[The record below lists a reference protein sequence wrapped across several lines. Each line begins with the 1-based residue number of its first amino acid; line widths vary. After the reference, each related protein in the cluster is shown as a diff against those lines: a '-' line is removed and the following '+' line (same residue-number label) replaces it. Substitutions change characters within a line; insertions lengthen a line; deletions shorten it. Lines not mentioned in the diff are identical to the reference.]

1 MERRLALWLC
11 CVRCCTA
18 GAGQRVLCGSVVAMS
33 AAFDAA
39 AWLGGVHEDP
49 ELPGQSVQLRPK
61 IVEIL
66 GSDTVARRDMEATEA
81 SAADIDLFYGW
92 HERVLTKEMQV
103 HYSSMSIKERM
114 KKARITSR
122 M

>member
-1 MERRLALWLC
+1 MPLSVDSTFAPTKELLELACAKANLDPTDPDPDLDLELGAEPKWTTHSLRR
-11 CVRCCTA
+11 
-18 GAGQRVLCGSVVAMS
+18 
-33 AAFDAA
+33 
-39 AWLGGVHEDP
+39 
-49 ELPGQSVQLRPK
+49 
-61 IVEIL
+61 

-114 KKARITSR
+114 KKARITSL

>member
-1 MERRLALWLC
+1 MHRRAARLLHQSGPSAKANLDPTDPDPDLDLEL
-11 CVRCCTA
+11 
-18 GAGQRVLCGSVVAMS
+18 GAEPKWTTHS
-33 AAFDAA
+33 
-39 AWLGGVHEDP
+39 
-49 ELPGQSVQLRPK
+49 LRR
-61 IVEIL
+61 

-114 KKARITSR
+114 KKARITSL